1 VTLKLLSERRGLDEE
16 LLGSEVAESL
26 VRTDSVVGSFP
37 SLEFNIEL
45 GDRERAGVNFI
56 ELLRMS
62 AVGSF
67 DLAVEFG

>member
-37 SLEFNIEL
+37 GLEFNIEL
-45 GDRERAGVNFI
+45 GDRERAGGNFI